1 MIDFLEH
8 EISLKGEAEDERKA
22 LLQVGGHDNTC
33 TSNIHVNI
41 CHLSVRK
48 LWWKTALIRM
58 ERYHEMIVNSGW
70 QTEPG
75 YVPPQDVA
83 VDRGAGG
90 VRQGG
95 NLFIAILWSKG
106 GEKWCKD
113 EDE

>member
-1 MIDFLEH
+1 MI
-8 EISLKGEAEDERKA
+8 A
-22 LLQVGGHDNTC
+22 
-33 TSNIHVNI
+33 
-41 CHLSVRK
+41 
-48 LWWKTALIRM
+48 
-58 ERYHEMIVNSGW
+58 NSGW

-95 NLFIAILWSKG
+95 SQYIAILWSKG